1 MGDPC
6 FARGE
11 EAPVY
16 NLYDKK
22 EMVARENERTARR
35 GGGQPVYTN
44 VHTDITL
51 AFDELERLEGV
62 RTDGS
67 RVTIL
72 ERGRFVLVGTEA
84 LNEPLTR
91 REHHE

>member
-1 MGDPC
+1 
-6 FARGE
+6 
-11 EAPVY
+11 
-16 NLYDKK
+16 
-22 EMVARENERTARR
+22 MVARENERTARR

-62 RTDGS
+62 RAGGA
-67 RVTIL
+67 RVAIL
-72 ERGRFVLVGTEA
+72 ERGRFVLAGTEA